1 MDTAAVAL
9 TANRIKTG
17 SALSTK
23 LKTMKAN
30 NKAQLWKIYKH

>member
-17 SALSTK
+17 SAMSTK
-23 LKTMKAN
+23 LRTMKTS
-30 NKAQLWKIYKH
+30 NKGQLWKIYKH

>member
-9 TANRIKTG
+9 TGNRIKTG

-23 LKTMKAN
+23 LRTLKTG
-30 NKAQLWKIYKH
+30 NKAQLWKITKH